1 MPICE
6 MALFKAAYALVLKL
20 APVSRGS
27 TANFMV
33 FIIVSTHPGSCRLA
47 AFRPVFGPA
56 FAFRPLNEEYCIPN
70 TVYTTSAFVQSRR
83 NFFFRQTETTQQS
96 CCSAA
101 KRAHECAPR
110 ASPAGWASGPKSS
123 NVPYKPQKN
132 AASAQPRPHDLT
144 TSIEVSL
151 GIDP

>member
-33 FIIVSTHPGSCRLA
+33 FIIVSTRPGSCRLA

-56 FAFRPLNEEYCIPN
+56 FAFRPLNEEYCIPD
-70 TVYTTSAFVQSRR
+70 TVHTTSALFTSGEIS
-83 NFFFRQTETTQQS
+83 FFRQTEEVQHS

-101 KRAHECAPR
+101 
-110 ASPAGWASGPKSS
+110 
-123 NVPYKPQKN
+123 
-132 AASAQPRPHDLT
+132 
-144 TSIEVSL
+144 
-151 GIDP
+151 

>member
-56 FAFRPLNEEYCIPN
+56 FAFRPLNEEYCIPD

-101 KRAHECAPR
+101 KRTHECAPR
-110 ASPAGWASGPKSS
+110 ASPAGWASGPKTPTYPITTPSYDIKNPMSS
-123 NVPYKPQKN
+123 GSYASSARILD
-132 AASAQPRPHDLT
+132 AA
-144 TSIEVSL
+144 
-151 GIDP
+151 

>member
-47 AFRPVFGPA
+47 AFRPVFGPV
-56 FAFRPLNEEYCIPN
+56 FAFRPLNEKYCIPD
-70 TVYTTSAFVQSRR
+70 TVHTTSAFVHIRR
-83 NFFFRQTETTQQS
+83 NFFLPPDGMTQHS

-101 KRAHECAPR
+101 RCGSANP
-110 ASPAGWASGPKSS
+110 SPAIM
-123 NVPYKPQKN
+123 
-132 AASAQPRPHDLT
+132 PRLDL
-144 TSIEVSL
+144 
-151 GIDP
+151 GMM